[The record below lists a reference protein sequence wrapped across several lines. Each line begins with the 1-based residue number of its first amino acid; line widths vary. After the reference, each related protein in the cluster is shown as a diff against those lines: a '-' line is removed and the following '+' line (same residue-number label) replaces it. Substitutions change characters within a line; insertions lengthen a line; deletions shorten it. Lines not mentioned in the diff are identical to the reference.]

1 MIHPTVQRLLR
12 RLAHRVRG
20 ADKIPIRAIRP
31 DDRARLLAAFHALD
45 RRSIYQRFFF
55 SKRELSDT
63 DLRQLTDCD
72 GVHVV
77 VLVATDGAGEQEAI
91 VGLGQYARHGATA
104 QIAFAVREEYQGRGI
119 STRLLRRLVR
129 IARAQGVSHFE
140 ADVLA
145 DNHPMLAVFRHSGLL
160 IEASEADGVVHLT
173 LALDAVPR
181 QSGVGADDCDQTA
194 TVSSPEPDT
203 PRLP

>member
-12 RLAHRVRG
+12 GLARRVHG
-20 ADKIPIRAIRP
+20 ADRIAIRAIRP

-55 SKRELSDT
+55 SKRELSEA
-63 DLRQLTDCD
+63 DLRQLTACD
-72 GVHVV
+72 GVRVV
-77 VLVATDGAGEQEAI
+77 VLVATDGDGEQEAI

-119 STRLLRRLVR
+119 STRLLQRLVR
-129 IARAQGVSHFE
+129 IAREQGVSHFE
-140 ADVLA
+140 ADVLT
-145 DNHPMLAVFRHSGLL
+145 DNKPMLAVFRHSGLPL
-160 IEASEADGVVHLT
+160 ETREDDGVVHLT
-173 LALDAVPR
+173 LALGELPAPP
-181 QSGVGADDCDQTA
+181 GAGADESDRTA
-194 TVSSPEPDT
+194 TVCSPSPGG